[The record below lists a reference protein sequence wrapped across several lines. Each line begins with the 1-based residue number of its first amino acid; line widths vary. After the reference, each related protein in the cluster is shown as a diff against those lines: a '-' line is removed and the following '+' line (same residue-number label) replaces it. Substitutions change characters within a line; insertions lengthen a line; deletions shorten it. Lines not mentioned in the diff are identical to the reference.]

1 MNKDYLGK
9 ITTYNYLGGG
19 AYSDVYSCD
28 YWEQYFAYKKIN
40 DSRYAQYIDKNINE
54 LTNFYGDND
63 FLFPYK
69 TIYKS
74 PKDNYLD
81 GYVLESLYK
90 YEELT
95 KLKEDKIKIL
105 MKSREL
111 LEKFHNKYN
120 YVHTDISPWNYLYN
134 QAEDKLLLID
144 FDSAIN
150 LKDKGN
156 INLDFINMYA
166 ADYIEK
172 QGIDKD
178 IDIYL
183 FNIMTYA
190 ILNDIDYNSC
200 LKSIFIKK
208 DLGLDS
214 EKATEILK
222 SYKDL
227 SSKSLKK
234 EYIIDYLK

>member
-1 MNKDYLGK
+1 MNRDYLGK
-9 ITTYNYLGGG
+9 ITLYNYLGGG

-28 YWEQYFAYKKIN
+28 YWEQYFAYKKIQ
-40 DSRYAQYIDKNINE
+40 DPKYAQYIDKNINE

-74 PKDNYLD
+74 PKDTYLD
-81 GYVLESLYK
+81 GYVLDPLYQFK
-90 YEELT
+90 ELNNVN
-95 KLKEDKIKIL
+95 EDKIKIL
-105 MKSREL
+105 LKSREL

-120 YVHTDISPWNYLYN
+120 YVHTDICPWNYLYN
-134 QAEDKLLLID
+134 QEKDELILID

-156 INLDFINMYA
+156 INLDLINFYA
-166 ADYIEK
+166 AEYIEK
-172 QGIDKD
+172 RGIDKD
-178 IDIYL
+178 LDIYL
-183 FNIMTYA
+183 FNLMTYA
-190 ILNDIDYNSC
+190 ILNDIDYNIC
-200 LKSIFIKK
+200 LNYIKESK
-208 DLGLDS
+208 ELWLNS
-214 EKATEILK
+214 EKATKILK

-227 SSKSLKK
+227 GSKTLKK